1 MKQFAAGTPASQLDT
16 KGWVTQQ
23 WLRFLVSLP
32 ERVSMA
38 QLADLDR
45 AFALSKSGNSE
56 ILFAWLRIAIRHRYR
71 PAMPALEHFLRSQ
84 GRRKFLRPL
93 YDDLMKTSWGP
104 AVARR
109 VYQQARPTYHA
120 VTVITLDTIVK

>member
-1 MKQFAAGTPASQLDT
+1 MKQFAAGTPASQIAT

-32 ERVSMA
+32 ERATMA
-38 QLADLDR
+38 QIADLDR
-45 AFALSKSGNSE
+45 AFAFSKSGNSE
-56 ILFAWLRIAIRHRYR
+56 ILFAWLRIAIRHRYE
-71 PAMPALEHFLRSQ
+71 PAMPALEQFLTSQ

-109 VYQQARPTYHA
+109 IYQKARPTYHA
-120 VTVITLDTIVK
+120 VSVATLDTIVK